1 LQYENVDKHKEFYMA
16 STIKVT
22 SNGMQGGSIKV
33 AFATNDNENIDAHF
47 GSAKQFNVYDI
58 SSQGSQISQIIKIE
72 SKDTDNTVALLK
84 DMDIVYF
91 INIGPTAAAKIIN
104 SGIFPIKYKEVVTID
119 SEVEKLIAM
128 LNTNPPPFIKKILE
142 KKAA

>member
-1 LQYENVDKHKEFYMA
+1 MA

-22 SNGMQGGSIKV
+22 SNESGVGSIKV

-58 SSQGSQISQIIKIE
+58 SSEGSEISQIIKIE
-72 SKDTDNTVALLK
+72 TKDTDNTVALLK
-84 DMDIVYF
+84 GMDIVYF
-91 INIGPTAAAKIIN
+91 VNIGPTAAAKIIN
-104 SGIFPIKYKEVVTID
+104 SGIFPIKYKEVVSID
-119 SEVEKLIAM
+119 TEVEKLVTM

>member
-1 LQYENVDKHKEFYMA
+1 MA

-22 SNGMQGGSIKV
+22 SKDGAIGTIRV

-58 SSQGSQISQIIKIE
+58 SSEGFDITTIIKIDD
-72 SKDTDNTVALLK
+72 KDTDKTVALL
-84 DMDIVYF
+84 DGCDIVYF
-91 INIGPTAAAKIIN
+91 VNIGPTAAAKIIN
-104 SGIFPIKYKEVVTID
+104 SGIFPIKYKEVVGID
-119 SEVEKLIAM
+119 EELKKLVAM
-128 LNTNPPPFIKKILE
+128 LNTNPPPFIKKIIE

>member
-1 LQYENVDKHKEFYMA
+1 MG

-22 SNGMQGGSIKV
+22 SNDFKEGSIKV

-58 SSQGSQISQIIKIE
+58 SKDDCDISTIIKIE
-72 SKDTDNTVALLK
+72 NKDTDKTVALLEGI
-84 DMDIVYF
+84 DIVYF
-91 INIGPTAAAKIIN
+91 VNIGPTAAAKIIN
-104 SGIFPIKYKEVVTID
+104 SGIFPIKYKEIVSIED
-119 SEVEKLIAM
+119 EIKKLTTM
-128 LNTNPPPFIKKILE
+128 LNGKPAPFIQKILN

>member
-1 LQYENVDKHKEFYMA
+1 MA

-22 SNGMQGGSIKV
+22 SNSSSGGSIKV

-47 GSAKQFNVYDI
+47 GSAKQFNVYNI
-58 SSQGSQISQIIKIE
+58 SNDGSQISEIIKIE
-72 SKDTDNTVALLK
+72 TKDTDNTVALLK

-104 SGIFPIKYKEVVTID
+104 SGIFPIKYKEIVAID
-119 SEVEKLIAM
+119 EEVEKLVTM
-128 LNTNPPPFIKKILE
+128 LNTNPPPFIKKILA

>member
-1 LQYENVDKHKEFYMA
+1 MA

-22 SNGMQGGSIKV
+22 SNESGTGSMKV

-47 GSAKQFNVYDI
+47 GSAKQFNIYDI
-58 SSQGSQISQIIKIE
+58 SSQGSEISQIIKIE
-72 SKDTDNTVALLK
+72 TKDTDNTVALLK
-84 DMDIVYF
+84 GMDIVYF

-104 SGIFPIKYKEVVTID
+104 SGIFPIKYKEIVSID
-119 SEVEKLIAM
+119 AEVEKLVAM

>member
-1 LQYENVDKHKEFYMA
+1 MA

-22 SNGMQGGSIKV
+22 SSDGAVGTIRV

-58 SSQGSQISQIIKIE
+58 SSDGFDITTIIKIDD
-72 SKDTDNTVALLK
+72 KDTDKTVALLEGC
-84 DMDIVYF
+84 DIVYF
-91 INIGPTAAAKIIN
+91 VNIGPTAAAKIIN
-104 SGIFPIKYKEVVTID
+104 SGIFPIKYKEVVGID
-119 SEVEKLIAM
+119 EELKKLVSM
-128 LNTNPPPFIKKILE
+128 LNTNPPPFIKKIIE

>member
-1 LQYENVDKHKEFYMA
+1 MG

-22 SNGMQGGSIKV
+22 SNNDSKGSIRV

-58 SSQGSQISQIIKIE
+58 SKEDCDISTIIKIE
-72 SKDTDNTVALLK
+72 TKDTDKTVELLK
-84 DMDIVYF
+84 EVDIVYF
-91 INIGPTAAAKIIN
+91 VNIGATAAAKIIN
-104 SGIFPIKYKEVVTID
+104 NGIFPIKYKEVVSIED
-119 SEVEKLIAM
+119 ELKKLNTM
-128 LNTNPPPFIKKILE
+128 LNGKPAPFIQKILD